1 METAASWG
9 VPNRDWK
16 MSVSVLVLVL
26 VLVLGD
32 FGFAAASLDFFSF
45 PISQSCRLQECGIGF
60 GTLGQF

>member
-16 MSVSVLVLVL
+16 MSVSVLVLI
-26 VLVLGD
+26 LGD
-32 FGFAAASLDFFSF
+32 FGFAATSLDFFSF

>member
-1 METAASWG
+1 METAASCG

-26 VLVLGD
+26 VLGD
-32 FGFAAASLDFFSF
+32 FGFAATSLDFFSF

>member
-16 MSVSVLVLVL
+16 MSVS

>member
-26 VLVLGD
+26 AD
-32 FGFAAASLDFFSF
+32 FGFAATSLDFFSF

>member
-26 VLVLGD
+26 GD
-32 FGFAAASLDFFSF
+32 FGFAAATSLDFFSF
-45 PISQSCRLQECGIGF
+45 PISQRAVGCKSVE
-60 GTLGQF
+60 LGLEP